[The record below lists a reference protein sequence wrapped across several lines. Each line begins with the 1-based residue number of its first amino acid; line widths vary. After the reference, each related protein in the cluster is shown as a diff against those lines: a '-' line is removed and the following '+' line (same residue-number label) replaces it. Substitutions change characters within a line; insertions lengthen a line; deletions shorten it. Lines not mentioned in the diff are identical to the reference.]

1 MVKARLTYLLPVLFL
16 AACSGPAS
24 EETSWQADDEG
35 NIKAPSESWA
45 RGMLQAHFDANP
57 VCTPFFA
64 MPRDVPVDA
73 EHEQKRMQAFVD
85 AGLVQREGEV
95 AIDDPL
101 TGSGVRHVVRYTL
114 TPEGAKYIHPGKG
127 AMASYKSVICYG
139 NRAVGKVTVGAV
151 DQTMQTVEVKYRYE
165 LKDRAAWTDTPSIRA
180 FYPGFEKWRA
190 DREAEGD
197 AEMLGFRDGK
207 WTFERTPAPAM
218 FDIQQLGH

>member
-1 MVKARLTYLLPVLFL
+1 MSKTHLFRLLPVLLL
-16 AACSGPAS
+16 AACSGSAS

-35 NIKAPSESWA
+35 NIKAPSERWA
-45 RGMLQAHFDANP
+45 RDRLQAHFDVNP

-64 MPRDVPVDA
+64 MPRDVRVDA
-73 EHEQKRMQAFVD
+73 THEQERMQAFVD

-101 TGSGVRHVVRYTL
+101 TGPGVRHAIRYTL
-114 TPEGAKYIHPGKG
+114 TPEGGTYIHPGKG

-139 NRAVGKVTVGAV
+139 NRAIGKVAVGEV
-151 DQTMQTVEVKYRYE
+151 SQNMQTVEIKYQYE
-165 LKDRAAWTDTPSIRA
+165 LKNKAAWIDTPAIRA

-197 AEMLGFRDGK
+197 SETLAFRDGK
-207 WTFERTPAPAM
+207 WTFERMPAPAM